1 MNAEKDLLT
10 GLYNKITSQKLIDEY
25 LSGDGKNKE
34 SVLFAIDIDNFKGVN
49 DNLGHLKGDKVLIDV
64 ANKLK
69 KIFRKTDIIA
79 RFGGDEFMIFV
90 KNIEDDNFIK
100 DRAQEI
106 IKNIKC
112 EVENN
117 KKCVISAS
125 VGVAIYPEAGIDFK
139 NLYRNADD
147 ALYQA
152 KKSGKDIW
160 RLFKNKKK

>member
-1 MNAEKDLLT
+1 MAC
-10 GLYNKITSQKLIDEY
+10 
-25 LSGDGKNKE
+25 
-34 SVLFAIDIDNFKGVN
+34 
-49 DNLGHLKGDKVLIDV
+49 
-64 ANKLK
+64 
-69 KIFRKTDIIA
+69 
-79 RFGGDEFMIFV
+79 
-90 KNIEDDNFIK
+90 NFIK

-139 NLYRNADD
+139 NLYKNADD